1 MNKKIRLKG
10 RLQMYLLW
18 PLLLSLL
25 LVLMNLGIYT
35 LNIRCGVVV
44 SAFIV
49 LYDLAILAV
58 YISQKLVVLKELIG
72 FSDQYGLIQT
82 HLLQELAVPYALLD
96 EKGRIVWMNNMFSHV
111 ANVEKNFN
119 KEIKS
124 IFKEFEKVNF
134 QEMEEEFAL
143 EFTSGDKF
151 FRGELKKLPMENL
164 TKSSTLLDL
173 EDEEKN
179 LVMLYLFDETE
190 INRYIKENIDQQL
203 VAGLIYID
211 NYEEALEKVEEVRQ
225 SLFIG
230 FVDRKINQYI
240 NNLDGLIKKIEKDK
254 YFVVFKQKYVDKLV
268 ESKFSILEDVKSINV
283 GKNSTEMALTLS
295 IGLGMNGKSYAQNYE
310 YARTAIDL
318 ALGRGGDQAIIKNRE
333 KIQYFGGKTKQ
344 VEKQTRVKARVKAH
358 ALREL
363 VEDCDKVV
371 VMGHEMPDV
380 DSLGACIGIYRA
392 AKVLNKKAYIVI
404 NNVTSSVKSMMESIS
419 KEEDYVQN
427 TFIKTAEALELVDRQ
442 TVVVVVDVNKKEKVD
457 CPEILYAGKSL
468 VVFDHHRQ
476 SSKGIENTSLAYLE
490 PYASSTCEMVA
501 EILQYYDDGVKIK
514 AAEADA
520 LYAGMM
526 IDTNNFLNKTGVRTF
541 EAAAF
546 LRRCGADITRVR
558 KMFQNDFES
567 YQARAEAIC
576 NAEMYKGA
584 YAISVLKGGKLES
597 PTIVGAQVSNEL
609 LNIIGIKASFVFTEY
624 NNKIYISA
632 RSIDSINVQLMM
644 EKLFGG
650 GGHLNIAGA
659 QLEEGT
665 VGEAITILKTE
676 IREMEKEKEEKGG
689 Q

>member
-1 MNKKIRLKG
+1 
-10 RLQMYLLW
+10 MYFLW
-18 PLLLSLL
+18 PLVLSLL
-25 LVLMNLGIYT
+25 LVLMNVWIYT
-35 LNIRCGVVV
+35 FNIKCGVIV
-44 SAFIV
+44 SAFII
-49 LYDLAILAV
+49 LYDLVLLAI
-58 YISQKLVVLKELIG
+58 YIGQKLVILKELIS
-72 FSDQYGLIQT
+72 FSEQYGLIQT

-96 EKGRIVWMNNMFSHV
+96 ENGRIVWMNNLFSHV
-111 ANVEKNFN
+111 ADVEKSYN
-119 KEIKS
+119 KGIS
-124 IFKEFEKVNF
+124 GIFKQFEKVNF

-143 EFTSGDKF
+143 EFTHGEKF
-151 FRGELKKLPMENL
+151 FRGELKKLSMEAL

-173 EDEEKN
+173 PDEEKN
-179 LVMLYLFDETE
+179 LIMLYLFDETE

-211 NYEEALEKVEEVRQ
+211 NYEEVLEKIEEVRQ

-230 FVDRKINQYI
+230 FVDRKINQYVSSM
-240 NNLDGLIKKIEKDK
+240 DGLIKKIEKDK
-254 YFVVFKQKYVDKLV
+254 YFVVLKQKYVEKL
-268 ESKFSILEDVKSINV
+268 EENKFSLLEEVKSINV

-333 KIQYFGGKTKQ
+333 EIKYFGGKTKQ
-344 VEKQTRVKARVKAH
+344 VEKQNRVKARVKAH
-358 ALREL
+358 ALREI
-363 VEDCDKVV
+363 VEACDKVV

-380 DSLGACIGIYRA
+380 DSFGACIGIYRA
-392 AKVLNKKAYIVI
+392 AKVLNKTAYIVI
-404 NNVTSSVKSMMESIS
+404 NNVTTSVKPMVESFYADP
-419 KEEDYVQN
+419 DYNENV
-427 TFIKTAEALELVDRQ
+427 FIKSQEAVELVDRQ

-476 SSKGIENTSLAYLE
+476 SSKGIENTALSYVE

-514 AAEADA
+514 SVEAES

-526 IDTNNFLNKTGVRTF
+526 IDTNNFVNKTGVRTF

-546 LRRCGADITRVR
+546 LRRSGADITRVR
-558 KMFQNDFES
+558 KMFQNDFKA
-567 YQARAEAIC
+567 YRVRAEAIC
-576 NAEMYKGA
+576 NAEVYKGA
-584 YAISVLKGGKLES
+584 YAISVVKGEGLES

-624 NNKIYISA
+624 NSKIYISA
-632 RSIDSINVQLMM
+632 RSIDSINVQVMM

-650 GGHLNIAGA
+650 GGHMNIAGA

-665 VGEAITILKTE
+665 VSEAITILKTE
-676 IREMEKEKEEKGG
+676 IDELVKEEDEKE
-689 Q
+689 